1 MAGIIVQLLL
11 SWLIIW
17 FYEKGNLS
25 VLGLFPTAARVRD
38 FFLFLFVT
46 MLSCSSGFLLRMY
59 VGQEVWEMNPV
70 FSWKLLLDGV
80 WWNVKS
86 VLFEE
91 LIFRGVLFYIL
102 IKLLGAFRA
111 IIISSVAFGV
121 YHWFSFEV
129 IGNPSQMAMIF
140 FVTGAVGLLY
150 AYGYVKTGA
159 LYATIGMHFGWNFTK
174 GFIFSEGS
182 IGNGILVLAKPAPKV
197 DVSYFIYYL
206 VILTPFVLY
215 FLMNFLVLKRR
226 AQAISKGGRE
236 FKFIKAVS

>member
-11 SWLIIW
+11 SWFIIW
-17 FYEKGNLS
+17 LYEKGNLS

-38 FFLFLFVT
+38 FFLFLVVT
-46 MLSCSSGFLLRMY
+46 MLSCSSGFFLRMY
-59 VGQEVWEMNPV
+59 FGQEQWGLNPA
-70 FSWKLLLDGV
+70 FTWQLLLDGA
-80 WWNVKS
+80 WWNIKS

-102 IKLLGAFRA
+102 IRLLGATWA
-111 IIISSVAFGV
+111 MIISSAAFGV
-121 YHWFSFEV
+121 YHWFSFG
-129 IGNPSQMAMIF
+129 ILGNPAQMIMVF
-140 FVTGAVGLLY
+140 FITGAAGLLY
-150 AYGYVKTGA
+150 AYGFVKTGA
-159 LYATIGMHFGWNFTK
+159 LYATIAIHFGWNFTK